1 MSRKPL
7 TSSPAFQLKKCSRN
21 FVDDPTLKL
30 EIPLMSG
37 EKKTCLST
45 GVQTTMMI
53 LPIKMGRS
61 GLAFRR

>member
-21 FVDDPTLKL
+21 FVDDPKLKL

-37 EKKTCLST
+37 EKNMFEHWSSNYHDD
-45 GVQTTMMI
+45 TTHQDGEKW
-53 LPIKMGRS
+53 PG
-61 GLAFRR
+61 F